1 MTMLEEIKLK
11 ELNQFV
17 EKLTR
22 EELVWL
28 NGYVAGLVKGQPVTQ
43 AQATSGS
50 AGKITIAFGTET
62 GNSKKLATSFAAKA
76 RKQGLSVKLASLD
89 QYRLSDL
96 SKEENFITIISTHGE
111 GEPPAA
117 AKKFIDHIRG
127 NQLSL
132 DRLQYSVLAL
142 GDSAYP
148 LFCKA
153 GEDVDAHLG
162 NQGAKRIY
170 PLQKC
175 DVDFE
180 ADANQ
185 WFEQVISLLQ
195 DSRSTV
201 IAPKVSAKPSGRK
214 TYSGTILSKTN
225 LNGKGSSK
233 ETYHIEIA
241 ADGLTYEPG
250 DSIGIIPKNPEREV
264 ESITQWL
271 GLTGVEKI
279 SYKNEEH
286 TLSHLLKNR
295 LNIFYLP
302 ERVVAKYASIVQQ
315 EIPVTRM
322 DFINLLKIYPP
333 KKEQAEEVIRVL
345 EPIAP
350 RLYSI
355 SSSLTAHADEVHIT
369 VARDKFELDGDL
381 RYGLCSDYLSSLPQ
395 DAEIEFYVHKNSQFK
410 LPAPDRDII
419 MIGPGTGVAPFR
431 AFVEERANTGASGR
445 NWLFF
450 GDQHFQSDFLYQTEW
465 QDYFKTGVLTK
476 FNAAFS
482 RDQKERVYVQHKM
495 SKQSEELY
503 RWIETGAC
511 VYVCGAKDTMSVD
524 VENTLQDIIRVQG
537 SKSQEEAG
545 VLLQQMAEEGRYLK
559 DVY

>member
-1 MTMLEEIKLK
+1 MLEEIKLK
-11 ELNQFV
+11 ELNQLV
-17 EKLTR
+17 EGLSR

-28 NGYVAGLVKGQPVTQ
+28 NGYVSGLVKGNHAPQSEVVVNKP
-43 AQATSGS
+43 SG
-50 AGKITIAFGTET
+50 KVTIAFGTET
-62 GNSKKLATSFAAKA
+62 GNSKKLATAFAAKA

-89 QYRLSDL
+89 QYRLADL

-117 AKKFIDHIRG
+117 AKKFVDHIHA

-132 DRLQYSVLAL
+132 EKLQYSVLAL

-153 GEDVDAHLG
+153 GEDVDVQLG
-162 NQGAKRIY
+162 NLGAKRLY

-180 ADANQ
+180 AEANQ
-185 WFEQVISLLQ
+185 WFEQVISVLGNTQ
-195 DSRSTV
+195 TSGVT
-201 IAPKVSAKPSGRK
+201 PKNSVKSSGRK
-214 TYSGTILSKTN
+214 VYSGTVLTKVN
-225 LNGKGSSK
+225 LNGKGSAK

-241 ADGLTYEPG
+241 AEDLNYEPG
-250 DSIGIIPKNPEREV
+250 DSIGVIPKNPEKEV
-264 ESITQWL
+264 GVIVELMGRSNANKIT
-271 GLTGVEKI
+271 
-279 SYKNEEH
+279 YKNEEWQ
-286 TLSHLLKNR
+286 LFDLLKAK

-315 EIPVTRM
+315 EIPSQRM
-322 DFINLLKIYPP
+322 DLVNLLKIYPP
-333 KKEQAEEVIRVL
+333 KKEQAEEIIQLL

-355 SSSLTAHADEVHIT
+355 SSSLSAHPAEVHVT
-369 VARDKFELDGDL
+369 VARNKFELDGEV
-381 RYGLCSDYLSSLPQ
+381 RHGLCSDFLSSLPVNSSV
-395 DAEIEFYVHKNSQFK
+395 EFYIHKNSQFR
-410 LPAPDRDII
+410 LPATDRDVI

-431 AFVEERANTGASGR
+431 AFVEERVNTGASGK

-450 GDQHFQSDFLYQTEW
+450 GEQHFHSDFLYQTEW
-465 QDYFKTGVLTK
+465 QDYYKTGGLTK

-482 RDQKERVYVQHKM
+482 RDQKKRVYVQHKM
-495 SKQSEELY
+495 NKQSQELY
-503 RWIETGAC
+503 QWLSNGAY

-524 VENTLQDIIRVQG
+524 VETTLRDIIQVQG
-537 SKSQEEAG
+537 RKTKEEADAILNG
-545 VLLQQMAEEGRYLK
+545 LAEEGRYLK